1 MKKITVAILV
11 LTMVL
16 SSFAMA
22 AAAETVRVPADL
34 QVSQGA
40 AYADKITIEAGDNV
54 AIKATI
60 DMQPVRDAFE
70 NGYNQLVDSIT
81 VDGTPDASVLEKFRA
96 CKVTGSWT
104 LTLTY
109 PSATVLPESVLSGTD
124 MDGFS
129 DSASLVFGEV
139 SRVESPSG
147 SSKVLTIQIQL
158 SGKEDSAG
166 NRPGYCTV
174 GELKD
179 NLDTWFANMEFVM
192 EGVQVSETANS
203 SFTATLRG
211 VTEIKS
217 TSLSE
222 TFNFVGIPKNTIKNA
237 IKADVLI
244 EGIEEGVDRVGGSTS
259 GNRNNL
265 LIGQRNPS
273 SDDGEESG
281 EGTGTGAGT
290 GAGSVSGLN
299 TQTHFAYVEGYPDG
313 TIRPNDGI
321 SRAEAATILY
331 RLLDPSLREEIY
343 TDSYNFA
350 DLSKDLWYNKA
361 VSSMARGGYVNG
373 YEDGNFYGDK
383 NITRAELVAMVAR
396 FTDARSADVNF
407 TDVDAS
413 YWGYAAIS
421 TAVANR
427 WVSGYQDGSFC
438 PEQDITR
445 AEAITI
451 INRVLSRGVEESG
464 LIDGIKSWSDNTA
477 GEWYYYEILE
487 AGNSHAYTGIRPNE
501 KWSGLGI
508 TYYYDIDRFER
519 P

>member
-70 NGYNQLVDSIT
+70 KGYNQLVDSIT
-81 VDGTPDASVLEKFRA
+81 VDGTPDASVLGKFRA

-104 LTLTY
+104 LTLAY

-129 DSASLVFGEV
+129 DSASLVFDEV
-139 SRVESPSG
+139 SRGESRSG

-158 SGKEDSAG
+158 SGKEDSDG

-179 NLDTWFANMEFVM
+179 NLDTWFADMEFVM
-192 EGVQVSETANS
+192 EGVQVSATANS
-203 SFTATLRG
+203 TFTGTLKG

-237 IKADVLI
+237 IKADVVI

-281 EGTGTGAGT
+281 TGSGT

-321 SRAEAATILY
+321 SRAEAVTILY

-343 TDSYNFA
+343 TDS
-350 DLSKDLWYNKA
+350 
-361 VSSMARGGYVNG
+361 
-373 YEDGNFYGDK
+373 
-383 NITRAELVAMVAR
+383 
-396 FTDARSADVNF
+396 
-407 TDVDAS
+407 
-413 YWGYAAIS
+413 
-421 TAVANR
+421 
-427 WVSGYQDGSFC
+427 
-438 PEQDITR
+438 
-445 AEAITI
+445 
-451 INRVLSRGVEESG
+451 
-464 LIDGIKSWSDNTA
+464 
-477 GEWYYYEILE
+477 
-487 AGNSHAYTGIRPNE
+487 
-501 KWSGLGI
+501 
-508 TYYYDIDRFER
+508 
-519 P
+519 